1 MPTKINTNMGAMNAM
16 RYIGLNDKKVSL
28 SSDQLSSG
36 SLVSDPSNAPAKAA
50 VGSQI
55 DATIRSLKQAATT
68 TSQAISMVQLT
79 IGALASTNDI
89 LIQMQDL
96 AAQAQS
102 GSIGDAERNM
112 LDKEFQA
119 LASQITSNSKITW
132 GTTSLLGGGIPTLT
146 PIATPNVTAPVSADN
161 GINLSIS
168 CSVSSTD
175 TANGTGVYYPAAGAD
190 ISETTEYRIDYK
202 ATESVFTLTKMTA
215 DGEVALKGMLSP
227 SFDPKAKVAIDETI
241 YFADGSSLKLSNF
254 LTNQNNVD
262 TVNSMKFQMG
272 TGTTPTTNTPFSL
285 NDPANLT
292 SEIPNSLNLVF
303 QTGAGFEETID
314 IAFPSLNLENIGIAG
329 QSIEN
334 LANATLAKAA
344 IDAAL
349 RRNGQ
354 AIATLGSQKSQMG
367 FAFDNMQ
374 VAIANQSAAKATFTD
389 ADIEESLLMQ
399 KLSSQLLQAS
409 MSTFQS
415 ALERQGSIARLI
427 SETLRS

>member
-28 SSDQLSSG
+28 ASDQLSSG
-36 SLVSDPSNAPAKAA
+36 SLVSDPSNAPARAA
-50 VGSQI
+50 VGSAM
-55 DATIRSLKQAATT
+55 DAKIRSLKQAATT
-68 TSQAISMVQLT
+68 TSQATAMVQLA

-132 GTTSLLGGGIPTLT
+132 GTTSLLGGGIPVLT
-146 PIATPNVTAPVSADN
+146 AIASPTVTAPVSADN

-168 CSVSSTD
+168 CAVASSD
-175 TANGTGVYYPAAGAD
+175 TANGTGVYYPAAGSD
-190 ISETTEYRIDYK
+190 ISATTTYQIDYQS
-202 ATESVFTLTKMTA
+202 TESVFTLKKTTA
-215 DGEVALKGMLSP
+215 DGEISLKGMLSP
-227 SFDPKAKVAIDETI
+227 SFDPQSATPIDEII
-241 YFADGSSLKLSNF
+241 YFADGSSLKLTGFS
-254 LTNQNNVD
+254 TNPD
-262 TVNSMKFQMG
+262 AGAAHDMKFAMG
-272 TGTTPTTNTPFSL
+272 TGTVPAANTAFSL

-292 SEIPNSLNLVF
+292 SEIPNSLILTF
-303 QTGAGFEETID
+303 QTGAGFEENID
-314 IAFPSLNLENIGIAG
+314 IAFPSLTLENIGIAG

-334 LANATLAKAA
+334 LANATSAKAA

-349 RRNGQ
+349 RRNSQ
-354 AIATLGSQKSQMG
+354 AIAELGSKKSQMG
-367 FAFDNMQ
+367 FAFDNIQ

-399 KLSSQLLQAS
+399 KLSGQLLQAS
-409 MSTFQS
+409 MATFQS

-427 SETLRS
+427 SETLRT